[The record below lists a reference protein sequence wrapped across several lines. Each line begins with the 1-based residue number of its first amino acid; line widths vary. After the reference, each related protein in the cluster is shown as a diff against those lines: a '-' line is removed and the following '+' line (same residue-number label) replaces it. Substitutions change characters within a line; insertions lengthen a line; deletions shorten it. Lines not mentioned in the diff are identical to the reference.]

1 MNTQA
6 IHDVALEATAAGR
19 CFHCERPLRGASRFK
34 VFVDGAERDMC
45 CAGCAAV
52 AQTIV
57 NAGLADYYRHRSAP
71 GNRPEE
77 GMPQWMRDLEGFDL
91 EAVQRSFVQRG
102 DAGACSAELLLE
114 GVNCPACVWLVEQR
128 LKRLPGVREVGV
140 NYTAQRVRIGW
151 EDKQV
156 KLSSILR
163 TVADVGLR
171 AHPFDAAHRSALRQK
186 ERRRR
191 LFELALA
198 ALGMTQ
204 VMMYAVP
211 VYLSDTGDIAPEFER
226 LMRWASLFLTLPV
239 VFISARS
246 FFSGAWRDLTHH
258 RVGMD
263 VPIAL
268 AIGSAFAASCWA
280 SASGTGEV
288 YFDSLTM
295 FVFLLL
301 GARYL
306 EVESRA
312 RAVVAIERLSHPL
325 PATATS
331 VPGYPDS
338 KQTRMVASAALAAGD
353 TVLVASGDVI
363 PADGT
368 IAEGISEVNEAL
380 LTGEARPVCR
390 RPGDAVV
397 GGTLNVGSPL
407 FVSVI
412 GVGADT
418 VLANITRLADRA
430 LGEKPQFAQLA
441 ERIAASFS
449 LAVLILAV
457 LTALAWAPAGGE
469 SWFRNAIS
477 VLIVTCPCA
486 LALATPAALAAATA
500 RLSGIGLLVTRGHV
514 METYARVTDVVFDK
528 TGTLTQNE
536 MRVSCIAAL
545 GTLREQA
552 ILSLAAGLELGSSH
566 PVARALAAALGG
578 HAGVSATVASGLAH
592 RAGEGIEGAVDGET
606 LRIGTAAF
614 VAALVGT
621 PMPQGACSNNGH
633 SQVFLGRAGEWLAR
647 IELDDALRPDARAAV
662 DALRAAGAKVHMLS
676 GDVPAAVG
684 AIAGELDLGDAVRA
698 GATPQLKLDY
708 VESLQ
713 RKGCVVAMVGDGTND
728 APVLAK
734 AALSIAMS
742 GGTDLARAHADVVL
756 LSGRLMAIA
765 EGLGVARATRRV
777 IRQNIAWAIGYN
789 AIAVPLA
796 MMGWISPWGAA
807 LGMSASSL
815 VVVGNAVRLQRSG
828 NRTR

>member
-1 MNTQA
+1 MSTQA
-6 IHDVALEATAAGR
+6 ISAAALEATAAGC
-19 CFHCERPLRGASRFK
+19 CFHCELPLRGASRFK
-34 VFVDGAERDMC
+34 VCVDGVDRDTC

-57 NAGLADYYRHRSAP
+57 AAGLADYYRHRSAP
-71 GNRPEE
+71 GNRPED

-102 DAGACSAELLLE
+102 DAGTCRAELLLE
-114 GVNCPACVWLVEQR
+114 GVNCPACVWLVEKR
-128 LKRLPGVREVGV
+128 LKRLAGISDVSV
-140 NYTAQRVRIGW
+140 NYATQRVRIGW
-151 EDKQV
+151 ADTQV

-163 TVADVGLR
+163 TVAEVGLR
-171 AHPFDAAHRSALRQK
+171 AHPFDAAQRSALRQND
-186 ERRRR
+186 RRRR

-198 ALGMTQ
+198 GLGMTQ

-211 VYLSDTGDIAPEFER
+211 VYLSDAGDIAPEFQE
-226 LMRWASLFLTLPV
+226 LMRLASLFLTVPV

-246 FFSGAWRDLTHH
+246 FFSGAWRDLTRH

-280 SASGTGEV
+280 SVSGSGEV

-301 GARYL
+301 VARYI
-306 EVESRA
+306 EAESRA

-325 PATATS
+325 PATAAS
-331 VPGYPDS
+331 VPRYPDS
-338 KQTRMVASAALAAGD
+338 KQTQMVASAALVPGD

-363 PADGT
+363 PADGS
-368 IAEGISEVNEAL
+368 IAEGTSEVNEAL

-407 FVSVI
+407 FVSVT

-418 VLANITRLADRA
+418 VLAYIARLADRA

-441 ERIAASFS
+441 ERVAASFS
-449 LAVLILAV
+449 LAVLILAA
-457 LTALAWAPAGGE
+457 LTALAWASAGGE

-500 RLSGIGLLVTRGHV
+500 RLSGLGLLVTRGHV

-528 TGTLTQNE
+528 TGTLTRNE

-545 GTLREQA
+545 GELREEA

-566 PVARALAAALGG
+566 PVARALAAALGD
-578 HAGVSATVASGLAH
+578 HAGVSTAVAGGLRH
-592 RAGEGIEGAVDGET
+592 SAGEGVEGVVDGQT

-614 VAALVGT
+614 VGALVNI
-621 PMPQGACSNNGH
+621 PLPQGASSDCSRT
-633 SQVFLGRAGEWLAR
+633 QVFLGRAGEWLAR
-647 IELDDALRPDARAAV
+647 IELDDVLRADAREAI
-662 DALRAAGAKVHMLS
+662 DALRAAGVNVHLLS
-676 GDVPAAVG
+676 GDVPAAVS
-684 AIAGELDLGDAVRA
+684 AIAGELDLGDAARA

-713 RKGCVVAMVGDGTND
+713 RRGCVVAMVGDGTND

-756 LSGRLMAIA
+756 LSGRLMALA
-765 EGLGVARATRRV
+765 DGLALARAARRV

-815 VVVGNAVRLQRSG
+815 IVVGNATRLQRGGS
-828 NRTR
+828 RRQ